1 MKGRK
6 VKEDIEKEE
15 MVKEEEGSFL
25 TDRPRWWIGTEVN
38 ELRWKEMRTEQDQ
51 EEDTEEGEEAL
62 EVEGRGIT
70 GNTGMRWR
78 GRAE

>member
-1 MKGRK
+1 LKGRK

-25 TDRPRWWIGTEVN
+25 TDRLRWRTGTEVN

-51 EEDTEEGEEAL
+51 EEDTEEGGEAL
-62 EVEGRGIT
+62 EVEGRGRT

-78 GRAE
+78 GRAG